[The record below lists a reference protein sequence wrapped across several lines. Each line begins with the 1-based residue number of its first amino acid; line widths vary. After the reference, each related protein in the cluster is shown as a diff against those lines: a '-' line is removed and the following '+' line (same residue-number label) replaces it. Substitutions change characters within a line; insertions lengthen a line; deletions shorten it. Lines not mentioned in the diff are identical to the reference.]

1 MEFGALFIS
10 NVILIVAMLGSVG
23 MISMGLPGNLLL
35 FFSVL
40 AYAALS
46 GFLYLSYESL
56 AVVLVLILLAESVE
70 FLAGLLGAKKEK
82 ASKRAMVGAVFGG
95 FCGALIGSGI
105 VPLVGSVIGLVCGGF
120 LGSYLAEYSKAK
132 DTDKAGRVA
141 VGVAIGQMTGV
152 LAKLIL
158 ALIAIVYI
166 VSQIPWSAPTPMS
179 L

>member
-1 MEFGALFIS
+1 MEYGALIIS
-10 NVILIVAMLGSVG
+10 NVFLIAAMLGSVG

-40 AYAALS
+40 FYAAWS

-56 AVVLVLILLAESVE
+56 IIVLVIILLAESIE

-105 VPLVGSVIGLVCGGF
+105 VPLVGSIIGLVCGGF

-132 DTDKAGRVA
+132 DSDKAGRVA
-141 VGVAIGQMTGV
+141 VGVAVGQMTGV
-152 LAKLIL
+152 LTKLVL
-158 ALIAIVYI
+158 ALVAIVYI
-166 VSQIPWSAPTPMS
+166 ISQMPWTTPMPMS

>member
-10 NVILIVAMLGSVG
+10 NVFLIVAMLGSVG

-56 AVVLVLILLAESVE
+56 AVVLVIILLAESVE

-152 LAKLIL
+152 LTKLIL
-158 ALIAIVYI
+158 ALIAIAYI
-166 VSQIPWSAPTPMS
+166 VSQMPWSSPTPMS